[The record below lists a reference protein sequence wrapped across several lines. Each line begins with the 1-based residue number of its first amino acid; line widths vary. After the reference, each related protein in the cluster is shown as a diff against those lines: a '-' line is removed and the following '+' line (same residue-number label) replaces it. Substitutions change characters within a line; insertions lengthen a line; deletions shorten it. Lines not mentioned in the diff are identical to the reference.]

1 MTPVII
7 AEPCALNAMEDYS
20 RCHVMDYRSFMYVCV
35 WIFPS
40 EDSHFNLIC
49 VSMCHVHALCSV
61 SACSQKQTYRSLQYL
76 SFTCPA
82 ACLADSRSTAGGREE
97 PQLLS
102 DVNAAQPLCLCGHSP
117 SNSSNQLMGYLTL
130 PSSPQQL
137 SSAVSLNL
145 VMDVVLELEQ
155 MLTAHDDMSWKQS
168 QSPVCSDAS

>member
-1 MTPVII
+1 MFAKANIQVL
-7 AEPCALNAMEDYS
+7 A
-20 RCHVMDYRSFMYVCV
+20 VSF
-35 WIFPS
+35 FP
-40 EDSHFNLIC
+40 
-49 VSMCHVHALCSV
+49 
-61 SACSQKQTYRSLQYL
+61 
-76 SFTCPA
+76 CPA

-145 VMDVVLELEQ
+145 VMDVVVELEQ
-155 MLTAHDDMSWKQS
+155 MLTAHDDMSCHS
-168 QSPVCSDAS
+168 HLFVVMPVKATECI